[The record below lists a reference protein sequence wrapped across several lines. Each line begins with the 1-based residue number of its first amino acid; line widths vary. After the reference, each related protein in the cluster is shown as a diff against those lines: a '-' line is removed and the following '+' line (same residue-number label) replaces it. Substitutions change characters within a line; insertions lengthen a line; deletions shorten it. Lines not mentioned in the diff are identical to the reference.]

1 MQTPQRGTGKQP
13 KQGPYGAKP
22 TLCNDR
28 LNLHSE
34 TIPDDDQVNVAKRC
48 IFLLGGENDVEEVP
62 SEKAHPT
69 QKKAAIMRNNA
80 IFLELSAN
88 AFADPKIARKAE
100 IMVQLSTLLIEI
112 CPDVIKNMTMIM
124 PDFRPLFR
132 YDD

>member
-1 MQTPQRGTGKQP
+1 
-13 KQGPYGAKP
+13 
-22 TLCNDR
+22 
-28 LNLHSE
+28 
-34 TIPDDDQVNVAKRC
+34 
-48 IFLLGGENDVEEVP
+48 
-62 SEKAHPT
+62 
-69 QKKAAIMRNNA
+69 MRNNA